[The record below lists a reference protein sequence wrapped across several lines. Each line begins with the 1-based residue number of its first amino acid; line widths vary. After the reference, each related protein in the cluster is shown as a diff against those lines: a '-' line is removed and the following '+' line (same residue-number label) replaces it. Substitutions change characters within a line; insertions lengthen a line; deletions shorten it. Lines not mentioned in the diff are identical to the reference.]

1 MAVLAR
7 VRDFLPMMAN
17 SNTELLKKMEENP
30 EDVDIEN
37 TDGDEQVI
45 AMVRGCVPISHLNS
59 HLSNYVV
66 FGGVQ
71 RCSLICAIRPH
82 LVLCPRYLAL
92 RLQNGKALN
101 NDAITGVVVVVS
113 PAVN

>member
-1 MAVLAR
+1 MTVLAR

-45 AMVRGCVPISHLNS
+45 AMVRCRLLFDVLHPPAYPTISSLAVS
-59 HLSNYVV
+59 SLVLRATL
-66 FGGVQ
+66 F
-71 RCSLICAIRPH
+71 SLILPTVPDT
-82 LVLCPRYLAL
+82 LL
-92 RLQNGKALN
+92 
-101 NDAITGVVVVVS
+101 
-113 PAVN
+113 